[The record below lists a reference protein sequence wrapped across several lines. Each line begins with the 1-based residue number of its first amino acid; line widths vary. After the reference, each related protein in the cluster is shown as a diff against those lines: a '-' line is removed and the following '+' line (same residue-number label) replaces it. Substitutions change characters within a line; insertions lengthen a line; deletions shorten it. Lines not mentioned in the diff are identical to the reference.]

1 MGLRLHRTIGQATN
15 TILSETSKGHAS
27 SRTMWASESPNIKT
41 SRKRLTPNKRDCSTQ
56 TNIIRPRMI
65 KNPVPGTITSMISTR
80 RLSNGSTS
88 NTTGNTANISKRATT
103 STKPPHKRPET
114 KENYKNKK
122 KNTRIEKK

>member
-1 MGLRLHRTIGQATN
+1 MGP
-15 TILSETSKGHAS
+15 S
-27 SRTMWASESPNIKT
+27 IKT

-65 KNPVPGTITSMISTR
+65 EHPVLGTITSMISTR

-88 NTTGNTANISKRATT
+88 NITGNTANISKRATT

-114 KENYKNKK
+114 KENYKKK
-122 KNTRIEKK
+122 KKHKNRKKHLHITQGSATEKIPQSPKQD